1 MSVSESGPRVA
12 VIGCGY
18 WGRNLVRVFDQLGA
32 LGAVHDPDPAV
43 ADAMTET
50 HHVPSRPWPDI
61 LADDSLDAVT
71 ISAPAVRH
79 ADLAHEALV
88 AGKHVFVE
96 KPLAL
101 SVPEAEQLCHE
112 ADAAGRILMV
122 GHLLQYHPAFLRLR
136 ELVAD
141 AALGEVQYLYSNRLN
156 LGRFRQEENILW
168 SFAPH
173 DISMILS
180 LVDAEPDRVDAVGG
194 WFLPQGV
201 ADVTTTHLSFPG
213 GEQAHIFV
221 SWLHPFKEQKLV
233 VVGDR
238 GMAVFDDGQ
247 PWDSKLAI
255 YPHRVDWHEGLPEP
269 VRADIETVAV
279 KPGEPLEAECR
290 HFLECIVSGAT
301 PRTDGREGVRV
312 LRVLHA
318 AEQCLAAGAG
328 ENPSGVFPGAT
339 IHETA
344 VVDPGCAIGAGT
356 AIWHFSHVLSGSTI
370 GRDCTIGQNVMIGP
384 NVRVGDACKIQN
396 NVSVY
401 EGVTLDDGVFCG
413 PSCVFTNVNTPRAEV
428 ERKSEFQPTPVGR
441 GATIGAN
448 ATIVCGHSVGEYAFV
463 AAGAVVTEDVPPF
476 ALVAGV
482 PARRIGW
489 VSHAGERLGADL
501 VCPRTGRRYREA
513 AADRLEEVAR

>member
-1 MSVSESGPRVA
+1 
-12 VIGCGY
+12 
-18 WGRNLVRVFDQLGA
+18 
-32 LGAVHDPDPAV
+32 
-43 ADAMTET
+43 
-50 HHVPSRPWPDI
+50 
-61 LADDSLDAVT
+61 
-71 ISAPAVRH
+71 
-79 ADLAHEALV
+79 
-88 AGKHVFVE
+88 
-96 KPLAL
+96 
-101 SVPEAEQLCHE
+101 
-112 ADAAGRILMV
+112 
-122 GHLLQYHPAFLRLR
+122 
-136 ELVAD
+136 
-141 AALGEVQYLYSNRLN
+141 
-156 LGRFRQEENILW
+156 
-168 SFAPH
+168 
-173 DISMILS
+173 MILS
-180 LVDAEPDRVDAVGG
+180 LVDAEPDHVDAVGG

-201 ADVTTTHLSFPG
+201 ADVTTTHLSFPS
-213 GEQAHIFV
+213 GEQAHVFV

-269 VRADIETVAV
+269 VRADAETVAV

-290 HFLECIVSGAT
+290 HFLECIVDGAT

-318 AEQCLAAGAG
+318 AEQSLAAGRG
-328 ENPSGVFPGAT
+328 ENPGVRFPDTT
-339 IHETA
+339 IHGTA
-344 VVDPGCAIGAGT
+344 VVDPGCAIGDGT
-356 AIWHFSHVLSGSTI
+356 AIWHFSHVLTGSSI

-384 NVRVGDACKIQN
+384 NVRVGDGCKIQN

-428 ERKSEFQPTPVGR
+428 ERKEEFLATPVSR

-448 ATIVCGHSVGEYAFV
+448 ATVVCGHRVGEYAFV
-463 AAGAVVTEDVPPF
+463 AAGAVVADDVPPF

-489 VSHAGERLGADL
+489 VSHAGERLGPDL

-513 AADRLEEVAR
+513 APDRLVEVAR